1 MNCRSRPLLLR
12 QIHQVNLRLN
22 DTYLRLNAQEEQT
35 FQAEIDTIAL
45 NLLRQGLSMDSIAQ
59 ATGLTISE
67 VEGFANVQLQELQG

>member
-12 QIHQVNLRLN
+12 QIHRVNLRLN
-22 DTYLRLNAQEEQT
+22 DIYLRLNAQEEQT

-59 ATGLTISE
+59 ATGLTI
-67 VEGFANVQLQELQG
+67 AQLQELQG